1 MSEKLV
7 DPATKEAVT
16 YKELVAAYKSSYK
29 RRKRELKG
37 SFVSWIVGRR
47 EIEDYWETCKPVP

>member
-1 MSEKLV
+1 M